1 MINSHNQLFA
11 WFTDNAQ
18 TDEEY
23 QQEFKPPPDGSMT
36 GMGKAEKVL
45 PVEDPAHDQEQIQHR
60 LTVFQDS
67 WPKLEKWFTK
77 YGLLKAVDATQ
88 NAETV
93 YLEVEK
99 ILEDTLNKVRNSL
112 VVACGPENDLQNF
125 DNQVSIQYRKV
136 NHDKCKSTKYM

>member
-1 MINSHNQLFA
+1 MIGFTCC
-11 WFTDNAQ
+11 TDNAQ

-23 QQEFKPPPDGSMT
+23 QQEFKPPPEGSMT
-36 GMGKAEKVL
+36 GMGKVEKVL

-77 YGLLKAVDATQ
+77 YGLLKTVDVTQ

-99 ILEDTLNKVRNSL
+99 ILEDILEKVRN
-112 VVACGPENDLQNF
+112 F
-125 DNQVSIQYRKV
+125 
-136 NHDKCKSTKYM
+136 T

>member
-1 MINSHNQLFA
+1 
-11 WFTDNAQ
+11 
-18 TDEEY
+18 
-23 QQEFKPPPDGSMT
+23 MT

-67 WPKLEKWFTK
+67 WLKLERWFTK

-88 NAETV
+88 NGETV

-99 ILEDTLNKVRNSL
+99 ILEDTLNKVRNS
-112 VVACGPENDLQNF
+112 
-125 DNQVSIQYRKV
+125 
-136 NHDKCKSTKYM
+136 M